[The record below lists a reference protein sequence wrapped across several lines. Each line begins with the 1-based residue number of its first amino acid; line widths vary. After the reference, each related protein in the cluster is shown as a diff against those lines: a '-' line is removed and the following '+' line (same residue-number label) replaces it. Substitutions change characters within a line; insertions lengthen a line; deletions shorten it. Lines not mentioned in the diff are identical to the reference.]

1 MYLEPITLQLIL
13 PFLAIIFAVHTY
25 NKSKIKCN
33 NILHMVNCLINTIEA
48 KSPVTYMHT
57 ERVSIYASKLGQALN
72 LSKKEMLLLKQAAL
86 LHDIGK
92 LGIPDNILNKPDKL
106 TDSEFEIVKS
116 HPQKGYNILKSIDS
130 LKPVAKLVLC
140 HHEKY
145 DGSGYPN
152 KLSKDEIPYL
162 SKVITIADSFDVM
175 TSRRPYKTPGSIEM
189 AISELEKCKWTQ
201 FDGNMVDAFIEIL
214 KTDKD
219 IKDVMNRSFPS
230 NIE

>member
-13 PFLAIIFAVHTY
+13 PILAIIFAAYTY
-25 NKSKIKCN
+25 NKSKIKYN
-33 NILHMVNCLINTIEA
+33 NLLHMINCLINTIEA

-57 ERVSIYASKLGQALN
+57 ERVCIYALKIGETLN
-72 LSKKEMLLLKQAAL
+72 LSKNDMIILKEASL

-92 LGIPDNILNKPDKL
+92 LGIPDNILDKPDKL
-106 TDSEFEIVKS
+106 TDSEFEIIKS
-116 HPQKGYNILKSIDS
+116 HPQKGYNILKSVKS
-130 LKPVAKLVLC
+130 LKPIANLVLC

-152 KLSKDEIPYL
+152 KLSGEQIPYL
-162 SKVITIADSFDVM
+162 AKIITVADSFDVM
-175 TSRRPYKTPGSIEM
+175 TSRRPYKNPSSIET

-201 FDGNMVDAFIEIL
+201 FDGNIVDAFIQVL

-219 IKDVMNRSFPS
+219 IKNVMNRSFPS